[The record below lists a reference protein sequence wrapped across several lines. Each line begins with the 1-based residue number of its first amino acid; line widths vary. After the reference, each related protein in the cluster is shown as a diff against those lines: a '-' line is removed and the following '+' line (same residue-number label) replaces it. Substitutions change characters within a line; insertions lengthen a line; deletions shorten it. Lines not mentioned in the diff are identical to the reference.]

1 MHRRTDRVAATASAA
16 LPAPAAFT
24 LRRHIDLARVTS
36 ASCRRARA

>member
-1 MHRRTDRVAATASAA
+1 MHRRTDRVAPTAPVA
-16 LPAPAAFT
+16 LPVPAVFT